1 MRRGVALAMVIG
13 MGNLGGICSSFIY
26 LKPPRFFL
34 GHGIILGCLVGVIV
48 LCLAAMWDFK
58 RHNKL
63 NIARCEAEGIDESRE
78 DEFKKLGN
86 DSPLFR

>member
-26 LKPPRFFL
+26 IKPPRFFL
-34 GHGIILGCLVGVIV
+34 GHGIILGCLAAVIL

-58 RHNKL
+58 RHNRM
-63 NIARCEAEGIDESRE
+63 NIARCEAEGLDESRVN
-78 DEFKKLGN
+78 EFKKLGN